1 MSYRALFFALA
12 LGIAS
17 ATTATTACAA
27 FPDKPIRLIVPFP
40 AGGTV
45 DVMGRI
51 TAQILTESLG
61 ASVVAENYGGA
72 AGAIGSQM
80 VARAKPD
87 GYTLLVGSTSTLS
100 INPFF
105 EKVGYDP
112 IKDFTPVT
120 LVAFVPHVLVINPDI
135 PAKNLKEFIAYA
147 RQHPGKLSFGSSGIG
162 TPHQIAGEMFN
173 EMTGLDLLH
182 VPYRGTAPALA
193 DLMAGRIA
201 FMSAELDIALPYI
214 QAGKLRVLGIATPE
228 RNAVAP
234 RIPTVTEAGLPGYQ
248 VMSWY
253 GIVAPAGTPKANVQ
267 RLAKA
272 IATRLEQ
279 PDMQDKLH
287 KLGATPVGGSPE
299 SFATFLR
306 SEKLKWG
313 AVIAKSGAKAQ

>member
-1 MSYRALFFALA
+1 MSYKALFFSLA
-12 LGIAS
+12 LGLAS
-17 ATTATTACAA
+17 TLTATTASAA
-27 FPDKPIRLIVPFP
+27 YPDKPIRLIVPFP

-80 VARAKPD
+80 VAHAKPD

-135 PAKNLKEFIAYA
+135 PAHNLKEFIAYA
-147 RQHPGKLSFGSSGIG
+147 KQHPGKLSFGSSGIG

-234 RIPTVTEAGLPGYQ
+234 QIPTVSEAGLPGYQ

-267 RLAKA
+267 RLAKV

-306 SEKLKWG
+306 AEKLKWG

>member
-1 MSYRALFFALA
+1 MSYRAILFALA
-12 LGIAS
+12 LGFVS
-17 ATTATTACAA
+17 TTATTTACAA
-27 FPDKPIRLIVPFP
+27 FPDRPIRLIVPFP

-72 AGAIGSQM
+72 GGAIGSQM
-80 VARAKPD
+80 VAHARPD

-120 LVAFVPHVLVINPDI
+120 LVAFVPHVLVINPSI
-135 PAKNLKEFIAYA
+135 PANNLKEFIAYA

-193 DLMAGRIA
+193 DLMAGRVS
-201 FMSAELDIALPYI
+201 FMSVELDIALPYI
-214 QAGKLRVLGIATPE
+214 QAGKIRVLGIATPE

-234 RIPTVTEAGLPGYQ
+234 SIPTIAEAGLPGYQ

-267 RLAKA
+267 RLSGA
-272 IATRLEQ
+272 IAKRLDE

-299 SFATFLR
+299 SFAKFLVA
-306 SEKLKWG
+306 EKLKWG
-313 AVIAKSGAKAQ
+313 TVIEKSGAKAR